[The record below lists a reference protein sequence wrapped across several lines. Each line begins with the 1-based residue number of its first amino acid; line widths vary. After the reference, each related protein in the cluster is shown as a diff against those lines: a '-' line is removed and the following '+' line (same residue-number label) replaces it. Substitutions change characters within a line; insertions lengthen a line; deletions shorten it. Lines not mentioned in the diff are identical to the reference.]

1 MSDTQAP
8 RAGDEIHYVGRG
20 IDVETVQNEVNEFWD
35 LLRTDRRWQQD
46 VRDAGI
52 DLDAVAA
59 VPEPERIVVLEGAR
73 EANFDALTTAII
85 IKFVLPV
92 GAVVAKDIWTKFI
105 LPRLETKYPP
115 GSLKEKEQ
123 R

>member
-8 RAGDEIHYVGRG
+8 GASDEIHYVGKG
-20 IDVETVQNEVNEFWD
+20 IDVNAVKKEVDEFWD
-35 LLRTDRRWQQD
+35 LLRTDRQWQQD
-46 VRDAGI
+46 IR
-52 DLDAVAA
+52 DAVAE
-59 VPEPERIVVLEGAR
+59 VPETERIVVLEGPR

>member
-8 RAGDEIHYVGRG
+8 GASDEIHYVGKG
-20 IDVETVQNEVNEFWD
+20 IDVNAVKKEVDEFWD
-35 LLRTDRRWQQD
+35 LLRTDRQWQQD
-46 VRDAGI
+46 IRDAGI
-52 DLDAVAA
+52 DLDAVAE
-59 VPEPERIVVLEGAR
+59 VPETERIVVLEGPR

>member
-8 RAGDEIHYVGRG
+8 GASDEIHYVGKG
-20 IDVETVQNEVNEFWD
+20 IDVNAVKKEVDEFWD
-35 LLRTDRRWQQD
+35 LLRTDRQWQQD
-46 VRDAGI
+46 IRDAGI
-52 DLDAVAA
+52 DLDAVAE
-59 VPEPERIVVLEGAR
+59 VPETERIVVLEGPR

-92 GAVVAKDIWTKFI
+92 GAVVAKDIWTMFI